1 MASCRTRV
9 RSRRRGSARHLA
21 KVRFTKVSGRFF
33 ANSEMANP
41 RRGIRVKFT
50 VTYVAEWHW
59 RMRAHV
65 DAWKL
70 DQTGILRVRHVVDAS
85 IDLPVPVLCIL
96 GIVSQSTAQKELSRL
111 SAHVRYVLQT
121 RSLPVDLDAR
131 ARSLPYSP
139 RLPRLGRTLGEPR
152 TTGQTKPRLT
162 CDIQKV
168 CTLTS
173 RWEIRRDICY
183 LTYTHTLIHT

>member
-111 SAHVRYVLQT
+111 SAHVRVMF
-121 RSLPVDLDAR
+121 SKR
-131 ARSLPYSP
+131 ARFPWILMRGPDPYRIVHGCP
-139 RLPRLGRTLGEPR
+139 DWGEPWANR
-152 TTGQTKPRLT
+152 GRRVRQNH
-162 CDIQKV
+162 DSHV
-168 CTLTS
+168 TS
-173 RWEIRRDICY
+173 KKY
-183 LTYTHTLIHT
+183 AL